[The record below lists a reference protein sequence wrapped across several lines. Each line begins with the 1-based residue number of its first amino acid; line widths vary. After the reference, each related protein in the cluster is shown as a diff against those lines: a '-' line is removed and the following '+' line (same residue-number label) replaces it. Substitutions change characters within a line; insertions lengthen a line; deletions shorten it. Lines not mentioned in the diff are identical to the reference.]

1 MPGASFAL
9 GSGIDAIIVS
19 KRDVND
25 STLIRSHRSHL
36 HAAMLACSFI
46 GSGARDGFELLTLT
60 ALIPLDVNNNR
71 ITEAHRADS
80 DGGNDKLQGIERTT
94 MSTNQ
99 YRKIVT
105 GDIEDKLPFVTLIFV
120 DRHFA
125 NIEILQDVLQSGNSG
140 IGDSVEL
147 FFRDFD
153 LIFTQSYSSCF
164 T

>member
-19 KRDVND
+19 KRNVND
-25 STLIRSHRSHL
+25 SALIRSHRSHL

-80 DGGNDKLQGIERTT
+80 DGGNDKLQGIECTT
-94 MSTNQ
+94 MPANQ

-105 GDIEDKLPFVTLIFV
+105 GDIEDKLPLVTLIFV

-125 NIEILQDVLQSGNSG
+125 NIEVLQDVL
-140 IGDSVEL
+140 
-147 FFRDFD
+147 
-153 LIFTQSYSSCF
+153 
-164 T
+164 